1 MHIKGISLRGLE
13 VFEALARSGSVA
25 QAAQETGLS
34 QPAVSQQMRNLE
46 TALATTLMDHS
57 RRPMRLTPAGR
68 GFLRR
73 ATAALSELRLATAE
87 VNTMDLAHLSDLA
100 LGVIDDFDD
109 DLTPRLALILAESL
123 AGCRFRLISANSG
136 DLVRMVSEDQLQMAI
151 CASTGQSYDSLV
163 EFPLARDPFVLV
175 TPQGNP
181 APQTVA
187 EMLDGTGALPFLRY
201 TSDQLIA
208 QQINSFLKLHK
219 STLPARFEIG
229 SHLALMSMVANGI
242 GWTITTPL
250 GFMRAARFHD
260 RITAHPLPHE
270 GAARQIS
277 LYAGADWN
285 GTVPDDIATATR
297 GLIER
302 RMISP
307 ALEQMPWLEGEFH
320 LL

>member
-1 MHIKGISLRGLE
+1 MQIKGISLRGLE

-25 QAAQETGLS
+25 QTAQETGLS

-46 TALATTLMDHS
+46 TALATTLVDHS

-87 VNTMDLAHLSDLA
+87 VTTMDLAHLSDLGI
-100 LGVIDDFDD
+100 GVIDDFDD
-109 DLTPRLALILAESL
+109 DLTPRLAIILAESL
-123 AGCRFRLISANSG
+123 AGCRFRLMSANSNDLV
-136 DLVRMVSEDQLQMAI
+136 DLVRDGHLHIAI
-151 CASTGQSYDSLV
+151 CASTEQSYEKLV
-163 EFPLARDPFVLV
+163 EYPLARDPFVLV
-175 TPQGNP
+175 
-181 APQTVA
+181 APRDTTLSTA
-187 EMLDGTGALPFLRY
+187 ELMAGAPALPFLRY

-208 QQINSFLKLHK
+208 QQISRYLKVQK
-219 STLPARFEIG
+219 SALPARFEIG
-229 SHLALMSMVANGI
+229 SHLALMSMIANGI
-242 GWTITTPL
+242 GWSITTPL

-260 RITAHPLPHE
+260 RITAHPLPRE

-285 GTVPDDIATATR
+285 GDVPHDIATATR

-302 RMISP
+302 RMIAP
-307 ALEQMPWLEGEFH
+307 ALEQMPWLEGHFH